1 VLGILALARPKS
13 FLDIQ
18 NLNGGD
24 MLDKLF
30 GQGQKIP
37 LIVLILSTE
46 NVK

>member
-1 VLGILALARPKS
+1 MLRILALARLKS
-13 FLDIQ
+13 FLDGQ
-18 NLNGGD
+18 SLNGGD

-30 GQGQKIP
+30 GQEPKIP